1 MSEKE
6 VKKICSSF
14 SVNILTWKLASK
26 EGKLVLGE
34 ICDYLYNKEKDE
46 SHSDMRDSQ
55 FDVEL
60 QAKCETLMN
69 ILDKM
74 SEVVKGVEVAHEKSV
89 GVEQL
94 CDISANVN
102 KSLSISPMKKSGE
115 ISVVTS
121 NYNESLNSSSSNTNS
136 SLIELD
142 KSVILS
148 SDLAKWTQTI
158 LTSYTNQ
165 LKMNQ
170 IVAKN
175 ICHLSS
181 RPEALF
187 HMSIWAA
194 QPGLDTECLIA
205 EFSMEQTLKS
215 CSE

>member
-1 MSEKE
+1 
-6 VKKICSSF
+6 
-14 SVNILTWKLASK
+14 
-26 EGKLVLGE
+26 
-34 ICDYLYNKEKDE
+34 
-46 SHSDMRDSQ
+46 MRDSQ
-55 FDVEL
+55 FDVQL
-60 QAKCETLMN
+60 QAKCETLTN

-74 SEVVKGVEVAHEKSV
+74 SEAVKGIEVAYEKSV

-102 KSLSISPMKKSGE
+102 KSLSISPLKKSGD

-121 NYNESLNSSSSNTNS
+121 NYNESLNSSSSNNTNS

-170 IVAKN
+170 IVVKN

-187 HMSIWAA
+187 HMSIWVA
-194 QPGLDTECLIA
+194 QPGLDTECLIS
-205 EFSMEQTLKS
+205 EFAMEQTLKS